1 MYKHIIHQRIGVFLN
16 IYIYLYTVMNPAQ
29 KQGKHA
35 LMTQAESRGQG
46 ADPRVEDFVRVGA
59 IRGDTYILLH

>member
-1 MYKHIIHQRIGVFLN
+1 
-16 IYIYLYTVMNPAQ
+16 MNPAQ

-59 IRGDTYILLH
+59 IRGDTYYCTSRYYRVAGS